1 MYKLSVKSEFSS
13 AHNLRGYKG
22 KCEALHGHNWKVEAV
37 FEADETDKN
46 GLVLDFHKIKDML
59 KGVLD
64 QLDHKYLNEIGFFK
78 KNNPTSENLARY
90 IFTKISALTPASA
103 CGFGKGKPNHG
114 TLACGLKEVTV
125 WESDNCAA
133 TYSR

>member
-46 GLVLDFHKIKDML
+46 GLVLDFHKIKKML
-59 KGVLD
+59 KAVLD
-64 QLDHKYLNEIGFFK
+64 ELDHKYLNEIDFFR

-90 IFTKISALTPASA
+90 IFTKVIGQIPALSCLPRRQA
-103 CGFGKGKPNHG
+103 GR
-114 TLACGLKEVTV
+114 LKEVTV

-133 TYSR
+133 TYSK

>member
-46 GLVLDFHKIKDML
+46 GLVLDFHKIKKML
-59 KGVLD
+59 NAVLD
-64 QLDHKYLNEIGFFK
+64 ELDHKYLNEIGFFK
-78 KNNPTSENLARY
+78 RNNPTSENLARY
-90 IFTKISALTPASA
+90 IFTKISGQIPALSCLPRRQA
-103 CGFGKGKPNHG
+103 GR
-114 TLACGLKEVTV
+114 LKEVTV

-133 TYSR
+133 TYSK

>member
-46 GLVLDFHKIKDML
+46 GLVLDFHKIKKML
-59 KGVLD
+59 KAVLD
-64 QLDHKYLNEIGFFK
+64 GLDHKYLNEIGFFK

-90 IFTKISALTPASA
+90 IFVEISGQRNSPA
-103 CGFGKGKPNHG
+103 CK
-114 TLACGLKEVTV
+114 LKEVTV

>member
-37 FEADETDKN
+37 FGAGKTDKN
-46 GLVLDFHKIKDML
+46 GLVLDFHEIKKML
-59 KGVLD
+59 KAVLD
-64 QLDHKYLNEIGFFK
+64 GLDHKYLNEIEFFK

-90 IFTKISALTPASA
+90 IFNEIGARVTPSA
-103 CGFGKGKPNHG
+103 C
-114 TLACGLKEVTV
+114 LKEVTV

-133 TYSR
+133 TYSKKKGSESFLAPFKL